1 MSYMSDTIV
10 PVLPKPSRKT
20 AWTTTAPR
28 WSERRDLERVPLEIF
43 LDEYV
48 DDRPHRALTTNLSA
62 TGLYM
67 HRVATR
73 RSRFFRRQSRHVQLE
88 LTLPGTSDSIWAR
101 GEIRY
106 DELGLDL
113 VHGTGVA
120 LVDMARGHQ
129 RLIRDYLY
137 ETRKQRLQEILE
149 LVRANRY
156 H

>member
-1 MSYMSDTIV
+1 MSDTI
-10 PVLPKPSRKT
+10 LPKLPRRT
-20 AWTTTAPR
+20 AWSSTRPR

-48 DDRPHRALTTNLSA
+48 DDRPHRAITTNLSA

-73 RSRFFRRQSRHVQLE
+73 ASRLFRRGSRHVQLE
-88 LTLPGTSDSIWAR
+88 LTLPGTRDSIWAR

-106 DELGLDL
+106 DELGMDL
-113 VHGTGVA
+113 VHGTGVE

-129 RLIRDYLY
+129 RLICDYLY
-137 ETRKQRLQEILE
+137 EQKKTRLHQILE
-149 LVRANRY
+149 LVRQNRY